1 MIYRSYFIWNSFFF
15 RLLDKLPP
23 ELAQT
28 FQFFA
33 AQAKAATA
41 QCAAQTAQFAAE
53 TARYG
58 ALSRRDARFL
68 ALSSF
73 KSLFVKSLQWNLGF
87 KIKTTN
93 REKNH
98 FLDSLNGVCSW
109 DGVDKIAV
117 KRKIELIVQCQ
128 QDLLASEK
136 VAFGVQDQSQICQ
149 RWDKLKKDRNMDQ
162 HELDQHE
169 FSEEELSRIIAFY
182 SDHIALGDKLEEEH
196 EEIYRYFRS
205 IKKYMENGAG
215 FEPTAKVPTS
225 TPAAA
230 RSGRAPRHLAAA
242 DSGGGRGRM
251 HAAGPSS
258 TGGSERAQLSARR
271 GGEVAAA
278 GCGSSPAAGGG
289 GDVAARATGP
299 QHSAHGG
306 RGRLARGSDLEGLS
320 LGGSGGGGGGESRFG
335 GSGGGGSSGGGRGT
349 AARGAVAAVAGKRDG
364 VDGASIAAALAA
376 AQVPPRPIPTPLL
389 LLSAS
394 LLSSPFLITTLL
406 SIVFTY
412 PD

>member
-1 MIYRSYFIWNSFFF
+1 MIYRSCFIWNSVFF
-15 RLLDKLPP
+15 RLLAKLPP

-41 QCAAQTAQFAAE
+41 QC
-53 TARYG
+53 G
-58 ALSRRDARFL
+58 VLSRRDARYL

-87 KIKTTN
+87 KKRITN

-149 RWDKLKKDRNMDQ
+149 RWDKLKKGRNMDQ

-205 IKKYMENGAG
+205 IKKVMENCAG

-251 HAAGPSS
+251 AAGPSS

-376 AQVPPRPIPTPLL
+376 AQVPPCPIPTPLL
-389 LLSAS
+389 LPSAS